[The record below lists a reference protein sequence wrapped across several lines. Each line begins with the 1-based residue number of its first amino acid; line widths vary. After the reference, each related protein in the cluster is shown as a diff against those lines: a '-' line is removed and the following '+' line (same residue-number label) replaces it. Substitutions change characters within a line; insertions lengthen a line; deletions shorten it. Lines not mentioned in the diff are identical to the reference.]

1 MAGSRLFVQV
11 VRFDEVVAGVT
22 AIAESRGYFVE
33 PTVLERVSHEA
44 GRPIEDR
51 KGVLSVTTDSRVVTA
66 VTALEHDDGLGFLAA
81 VDVIG
86 GPFVEITNCHAD
98 VAPERWRDLTLALV
112 SRASGCQPPPLS
124 RSAPT
129 SDDNGSDV
137 TGYVTFR
144 GARRQPSWSS
154 GTDVS
159 AETPARSV

>member
-86 GPFVEITNCHAD
+86 VH
-98 VAPERWRDLTLALV
+98 
-112 SRASGCQPPPLS
+112 SS
-124 RSAPT
+124 RSQTAMLTWHRSAGAT
-129 SDDNGSDV
+129 SRSPSCPGPRVAS
-137 TGYVTFR
+137 
-144 GARRQPSWSS
+144 RRP
-154 GTDVS
+154 
-159 AETPARSV
+159 